1 MFYQSMNHI
10 VLYTVALVV
19 ILVWIGARRNP
30 IMALVEIGKEMLR
43 SYKFLLLMVGM
54 FGVLVLNKYELQ
66 IEEKMHLTSD
76 YTSFIFGLE
85 GHFVQAVQD
94 IFYSP
99 WLTPIIVF
107 FYIFMLQSV
116 LAASLG
122 VYLLDKNRVML
133 YATCYAIII
142 NYAVAIPFYLYFPVN
157 EVWSYVPAGVRFTM
171 LDVFPKFEE
180 EYRPL
185 SGLNNCFPSLH
196 TSISVT
202 MALLAFRSGNRR
214 WMVITS
220 ISAVVIVFGIFYLGI
235 HWLTDMI
242 GGTLLAVLASS
253 VGVQL
258 AKLTLRGREE
268 SLTVRSRITDMR

>member
-19 ILVWIGARRNP
+19 ILVWIGAKRNP
-30 IMALVEIGKEMLR
+30 LMALVEIGKEMLR
-43 SYKFLLLMVGM
+43 SYKFLLLIAGM
-54 FGVLVLNKYELQ
+54 FGVLAINKYELQ
-66 IEEKMHLTSD
+66 IEQKMHLTSD
-76 YTSFIFGLE
+76 YTPFIFGLE

-142 NYAVAIPFYLYFPVN
+142 NYALAIPFYLYFPVN
-157 EVWSYVPAGVRFTM
+157 EVWSYLPAGVKFTM
-171 LDVFPKFEE
+171 LDVFPKFEQ

-242 GGTLLAVLASS
+242 GGTLLAVLAST

-268 SLTVRSRITDMR
+268 SLTVPSRVTNVR